1 MFFFNQFVKIEMN
14 NQKILK
20 KFTNLIMRDG
30 KKSIANKVL
39 MSSINT
45 ASKQLGLTEDQL
57 LNECLNNVKPSIDAR
72 SKRVGSTSYI
82 IPYAITN
89 EQSINLALKILVKVA
104 RERREKS
111 FVDRLVNEFVDAVNN
126 RGASVKK
133 KNEIH
138 KLAEANKSFAFF
150 R

>member
-1 MFFFNQFVKIEMN
+1 MN
-14 NQKILK
+14 NQQIVK
-20 KFTNLIMRDG
+20 KFTNLIMRNG
-30 KKSIANKVL
+30 KKSIASKL
-39 MSSINT
+39 LKLSMAR
-45 ASKQLGLTEDQL
+45 ASKQLELTEDQL
-57 LNECLNNVKPSIDAR
+57 LTQCLNNIKPSIDAR

-89 EQSINLALKILVKVA
+89 EQSINLALKILITVA
-104 RERREKS
+104 RERKEKS
-111 FVDRLVNEFVDAVNN
+111 FVDRLVNEFIDASNN
-126 RGASVKK
+126 RGSSVKK

>member
-1 MFFFNQFVKIEMN
+1 MN
-14 NQKILK
+14 NKDILQ

-30 KKSIANKVL
+30 KKSIASKL
-39 MSSINT
+39 LKLSMAR

-57 LNECLNNVKPSIDAR
+57 LKECLNNIKPSIDAR
-72 SKRVGSTSYI
+72 SKRVGSTSYV

-89 EQSINLALKILVKVA
+89 DQSINLAIKILIKVA
-104 RERREKS
+104 RERKEKS
-111 FVDRLVNEFVDAVNN
+111 FVDRLVNEFVDAYNN
-126 RGASVKK
+126 RGASIKK

-138 KLAEANKSFAFF
+138 KLAEANKSFAFY

>member
-1 MFFFNQFVKIEMN
+1 MN
-14 NQKILK
+14 NKEIVK

-30 KKSIANKVL
+30 KKSIASKVL
-39 MSSINT
+39 KLSMT
-45 ASKQLGLTEDQL
+45 RASKQLDLTEDQL
-57 LNECLNNVKPSIDAR
+57 LNECLSNIKPSIDAR
-72 SKRVGSTSYI
+72 SKRVGSNSYV

-89 EQSINLALKILVKVA
+89 NQSINLALKIIINVA
-104 RERREKS
+104 RARKEKS
-111 FVDRLVNEFVDAVNN
+111 FVDRLVNEFIDAYNN

>member
-1 MFFFNQFVKIEMN
+1 MN
-14 NQKILK
+14 NKEIVK

-30 KKSIANKVL
+30 KKSIASKVL
-39 MSSINT
+39 KLSLT
-45 ASKQLGLTEDQL
+45 KACKQLGFTEDQL
-57 LNECLNNVKPSIDAR
+57 LSKCLNNVKPSVDAR
-72 SKRVGSTSYI
+72 SKKIRSTSYI
-82 IPYAITN
+82 IPYAITR
-89 EQSINLALKILVKVA
+89 EQSINLALKIIIKVT
-104 RERREKS
+104 RDRKEKS
-111 FVDRLVNEFVDAVNN
+111 FVDRLVNEFVDASNN

>member
-1 MFFFNQFVKIEMN
+1 
-14 NQKILK
+14 
-20 KFTNLIMRDG
+20 
-30 KKSIANKVL
+30 
-39 MSSINT
+39 
-45 ASKQLGLTEDQL
+45 LGLTEDQL

>member
-1 MFFFNQFVKIEMN
+1 MTNKEI
-14 NQKILK
+14 IK

-30 KKSIANKVL
+30 KRSIASKL
-39 MSSINT
+39 LKLSMDK
-45 ASKQLGLTEDQL
+45 ASKQLELTEDQL
-57 LNECLNNVKPSIDAR
+57 LKKCLNNVKPSIDAR
-72 SKRVGSTSYI
+72 SKKVGSNSYI

-89 EQSINLALKILVKVA
+89 DQSICLALKILTNVA
-104 RERREKS
+104 RNRKEKS
-111 FVDRLVNEFVDAVNN
+111 FVDRLVNEFIDIYNN

-138 KLAEANKSFAFF
+138 RLAEVNKSFALF

>member
-1 MFFFNQFVKIEMN
+1 MN

-20 KFTNLIMRDG
+20 KFINLIMRDG

-39 MSSINT
+39 KSSINR
-45 ASKQLGLTEDQL
+45 ASKQLNLSENELLTQ
-57 LNECLNNVKPSIDAR
+57 CLMNVKPSIDAR

-82 IPYAITN
+82 IPYAITD
-89 EQSINLALKILVKVA
+89 EQSTNLALKIIIKAA
-104 RERREKS
+104 RDRKEKS
-111 FVDRLVNEFVDAVNN
+111 FIDRLVNEFVDAVNN
-126 RGASVKK
+126 RGNSVKR

>member
-1 MFFFNQFVKIEMN
+1 MTNQDI
-14 NQKILK
+14 IK

-30 KKSIANKVL
+30 KKSIATKVL
-39 MSSINT
+39 NLSMAK
-45 ASKQLGLTEDQL
+45 ASQQLEVTEDQL
-57 LNECLNNVKPSIDAR
+57 LNQCLNNVKPSIDAR
-72 SKRVGSTSYI
+72 SKKVGSNSYV

-89 EQSINLALKILVKVA
+89 DQSVNLALKIIIKIA
-104 RERREKS
+104 RNRKEKS
-111 FVDRLVNEFVDAVNN
+111 FVDRLVNEFIDASNN

-138 KLAEANKSFAFF
+138 RLAEVNKSFALF

>member
-1 MFFFNQFVKIEMN
+1 MFFFNQFVKIAMN
-14 NQKILK
+14 NQEILK

-39 MSSINT
+39 RLSISK
-45 ASKQLGLTEDQL
+45 ASQQLGLTEDQL
-57 LNECLNNVKPSIDAR
+57 LGQCLDNVKPSIDAR

-89 EQSINLALKILVKVA
+89 EQSVSLALKILVKVA

-126 RGASVKK
+126 RGGSVKK

>member
-1 MFFFNQFVKIEMN
+1 MN

>member
-1 MFFFNQFVKIEMN
+1 MTNQDI
-14 NQKILK
+14 IK

-30 KKSIANKVL
+30 KKSVATKVL
-39 MSSINT
+39 NLSMAK
-45 ASKQLGLTEDQL
+45 ASQQLEVTEDQL
-57 LNECLNNVKPSIDAR
+57 LNQCLNNVKPSIDAR
-72 SKRVGSTSYI
+72 SKKVGSNSYI

-89 EQSINLALKILVKVA
+89 DQSVNLALKIIIKIA
-104 RERREKS
+104 RNRKEKS
-111 FVDRLVNEFVDAVNN
+111 FVDRLVNEFIDASNN

-138 KLAEANKSFAFF
+138 RLAEVNKSFALF